1 MKKFFG
7 LKMALAVLAAGAF
20 VSCSDSEAGDIYIPT
35 PGGGT
40 VDVKYPAPTYV
51 VAGVVTDAEDGSAL
65 EGVAVS
71 GAVTATTDATGF
83 FTSGVKSEPINGV
96 ITFTKTGYATV
107 NRAVA
112 MAAVTT
118 GTVSESLVVAMST
131 GTSPTIPEGITV
143 APYDPTAAPTPL
155 PELAVAVPAN
165 ALAALGVPVVNESD
179 KDMDVL
185 VPVDSFDLPYGAKM
199 VAEKSEANALDAM
212 KLWGLLTYGNDPTD
226 PVVGFGKFAGV
237 IPVRIPAGTKVGSM
251 TFTPMMV
258 IMLFIFEDEQDGTT
272 SQFIVDIIESYNS
285 TVDPVVDPHDP
296 HNPHGNGNGGGGET
310 SGV

>member
-35 PGGGT
+35 PSGGSTT

-96 ITFTKTGYATV
+96 ISFTKTGYATV

-118 GTVSESLVVAMST
+118 GTVSESLVVAMAT
-131 GTSPTIPEGITV
+131 GTSTTIPDGITV
-143 APYDPTAAPTPL
+143 APVDPTAAPTPL
-155 PELAVAVPAN
+155 TELSVYVPAEK
-165 ALAALGVPVVNESD
+165 LSDLGVPVINISD
-179 KDMDVL
+179 KEMDVM
-185 VPVDSFDLPYGAKM
+185 VPADGLGLPYGAKL
-199 VAEKSEANALDAM
+199 APAKSDANALDAM
-212 KLWGLLTYGNDPTD
+212 TIWGMINYANDPIKGYGIFGGLIPVRLPANCTVKGIRIIPMLVIMYFYFEDPTD
-226 PVVGFGKFAGV
+226 GV
-237 IPVRIPAGTKVGSM
+237 
-251 TFTPMMV
+251 
-258 IMLFIFEDEQDGTT
+258 T
-272 SQFIVDIIESYNS
+272 SQYVIDVIDSYNGV
-285 TVDPVVDPHDP
+285 VDPVVDPH
-296 HNPHGNGNGGGGET
+296 NPHDGHDNANGGGGET

>member
-35 PGGGT
+35 PSGGSTT

-96 ITFTKTGYATV
+96 ISFTKTGYATV

-118 GTVSESLVVAMST
+118 GTVSESLVVAMGS
-131 GTSPTIPEGITV
+131 GTASLPEGITV
-143 APYDPTAAPTPL
+143 LPEDPTQAPVPVTAEELVVPAD
-155 PELAVAVPAN
+155 ELAEMGVPFVNETSEPMDVMVPA
-165 ALAALGVPVVNESD
+165 
-179 KDMDVL
+179 K
-185 VPVDSFDLPYGAKM
+185 SFDLPYGAM
-199 VAEKSEANALDAM
+199 WTPAKSEAHALEALT
-212 KLWGLLTYGNDPTD
+212 LWGLANYGNDPT
-226 PVVGFGKFAGV
+226 VGYVTYTGMLAMRLFPGV
-237 IPVRIPAGTKVGSM
+237 KVKNWII
-251 TFTPMMV
+251 TPLTRLF
-258 IMLFIFEDEQDGTT
+258 LFIFVDSADGTT
-272 SQFIVDIIESYNS
+272 SEFNVDIIDSYNS
-285 TVDPVVDPHDP
+285 TVEPVD
-296 HNPHGNGNGGGGET
+296 NPHASGNGGGGST
-310 SGV
+310 TGV

>member
-35 PGGGT
+35 PSGGSTT

-118 GTVSESLVVAMST
+118 GTVSESLVVAMTT
-131 GTSPTIPEGITV
+131 GTPSIPEGITV
-143 APYDPTAAPTPL
+143 APVDPTAAPAPL
-155 PELAVAVPAN
+155 TELSVYVPAEK
-165 ALAALGVPVVNESD
+165 LSDLGVPVINISD
-179 KDMDVL
+179 KEMDVM
-185 VPVDSFDLPYGAKM
+185 VPADGLGLPYGAKL
-199 VAEKSEANALDAM
+199 APEKSDANALDAL
-212 KLWGLLTYGNDPTD
+212 KLWGLLTYGNDPTS
-226 PVVGFGKFAGV
+226 GNYGIFGGL
-237 IPVRIPAGTKVGSM
+237 IPVRLPANCTVKGIRIIPM
-251 TFTPMMV
+251 YV
-258 IMLFIFEDEQDGTT
+258 IMYFYFEDPTDGVT
-272 SQFIVDIIESYNS
+272 SQYVIDVIDSYNGV
-285 TVDPVVDPHDP
+285 VDPVVDPHDP
-296 HNPHGNGNGGGGET
+296 HNPHGNGNAGGGET